1 MIPFLKKSYNDIL
14 FNIYNITNGN
24 IIIGGSLSLRLQNI
38 IDRDIDDV
46 DLNILNSDW
55 VKYESELNKNYRI
68 YQQLVLNLEPH
79 LKFRICTC
87 LTKQGINEFH
97 LFINYIESDLF
108 NLVTYENH
116 TFRVLKPELH
126 LLDKMCM
133 LEDSPTDEKTLYD
146 IDCIKKFIDGK

>member
-1 MIPFLKKSYNDIL
+1 MIPFLKNSYNDIL
-14 FNIYNITNGN
+14 LDIYNITNGD

-38 IDRDIDDV
+38 IDRDIDDI
-46 DLNILNSDW
+46 DLNILNTDW
-55 VKYESELNKNYRI
+55 VKYESQLNKNYKI
-68 YQQLVLNLEPH
+68 YQQMVLNLEPN

-97 LFINYIESDLF
+97 LFINYIETNLF
-108 NLVTYENH
+108 NLVNYGDY

-133 LEDSPTDEKTLYD
+133 LEDEPTNSKILYD
-146 IDCIKKFIDGK
+146 IDCIKKFINE